1 MCVFVCVGVPSCSSS
16 SCCASH
22 VNKRILKRKNPH
34 KFLHFVVFFAC
45 VFLYTV
51 SGAIASSYMFFF
63 NTQAV
68 LHQMVFTQTC
78 IQART
83 CSQKPLFAQRQGS
96 FKSLY
101 KIRSSHLRASAKSET
116 WAKGQRKSL
125 QNQNC
130 SILKGC
136 FQHLRSGDLW
146 EIGLWSADGN

>member
-1 MCVFVCVGVPSCSSS
+1 
-16 SCCASH
+16 
-22 VNKRILKRKNPH
+22 
-34 KFLHFVVFFAC
+34 
-45 VFLYTV
+45 
-51 SGAIASSYMFFF
+51 
-63 NTQAV
+63 
-68 LHQMVFTQTC
+68 MVFTQTC

-83 CSQKPLFAQRQGS
+83 CSQKQLFAQSQGS

-136 FQHLRSGDLW
+136 FQHLWSGDLW
-146 EIGLWSADGN
+146 EIGLWSADGNWSAGERWFLTFVLYGSLSPTKNIAYQTYKKDSEHFFKHIQALSFHVVSCDDVDCFCMLMEFVGCF